1 MFENDLI
8 EVSWRNGIWGGIKT
22 FNSQDLIVDSPLYL
36 LQISL
41 KFSNVNLVLD
51 QDNKFLADNYLF
63 AGLCKNINGEACMS
77 IASGSWS
84 VNWQHENFKYLGI
97 LKWE

>member
-8 EVSWRNGIWGGIKT
+8 EVSSWRNGIWGGIKT

-51 QDNKFLADNYLF
+51 QDNKFLADKYGYSHYLF
-63 AGLCKNINGEACMS
+63 AGLCKNINGRS
-77 IASGSWS
+77 LH
-84 VNWQHENFKYLGI
+84 VNRFWE
-97 LKWE
+97 LKG

>member
-8 EVSWRNGIWGGIKT
+8 EVSSWRNGIWGGIKT

-51 QDNKFLADNYLF
+51 QDNKF
-63 AGLCKNINGEACMS
+63 
-77 IASGSWS
+77 
-84 VNWQHENFKYLGI
+84 
-97 LKWE
+97 

>member
-8 EVSWRNGIWGGIKT
+8 EVSSWQNGIWGGIKT

-51 QDNKFLADNYLF
+51 QDNIF
-63 AGLCKNINGEACMS
+63 
-77 IASGSWS
+77 
-84 VNWQHENFKYLGI
+84 
-97 LKWE
+97 